1 MYTIC
6 KDYRKEIVIEKSRFI
21 CTLKKVH
28 SEAEAQE
35 FIKSIKKEFWDATH
49 NCSAYIVDDLAQRSS
64 DDGEPSGTAGIP
76 MLEVLRKNGLTET
89 AAVVTRYFGGI
100 KLGAGGLVR
109 AYSGSVAGA
118 VAECGLAQK
127 ILMSRFS
134 FLYDVNHVGRILN
147 VLYQQDLFEIADV
160 VYDLRAKVILKMRD
174 EQKQEAEEWLTEH
187 LNQKIELELEGS
199 RPALERFVRDVP
211 ERAPKL
217 AVIESVEAEYSD
229 ELRGFTGFEIRKSL
243 QEAVR
248 NTLISPD
255 ICICD
260 DCLRELF
267 TPSDRRCR
275 YPFINCTN
283 CGPRFTIIK
292 DVPYDR
298 IKTSMGAFP
307 MCSTSPLP
315 W

>member
-21 CTLKKVH
+21 CTLRKVK

-35 FIKSIKKEFWDATH
+35 FIKAMKKEFWDATH
-49 NCSAYIVDDLAQRSS
+49 NCSAYIVNDLAQRSS

-118 VAECGLAQK
+118 VKECGIAQK

-134 FLYDVNHVGRILN
+134 FLYDAASVGRILN
-147 VLYQQDLFEIADV
+147 VLYQQSLFEIADV
-160 VYDLRAKVILKMRD
+160 EYGLRAKVILKMRD
-174 EQKQEAEEWLTEH
+174 EQKEEAESWLTEH

-199 RPALERFVRDVP
+199 EYAEV
-211 ERAPKL
+211 
-217 AVIESVEAEYSD
+217 AVDA
-229 ELRGFTGFEIRKSL
+229 
-243 QEAVR
+243 
-248 NTLISPD
+248 
-255 ICICD
+255 
-260 DCLRELF
+260 
-267 TPSDRRCR
+267 
-275 YPFINCTN
+275 
-283 CGPRFTIIK
+283 
-292 DVPYDR
+292 
-298 IKTSMGAFP
+298 
-307 MCSTSPLP
+307 
-315 W
+315 